1 MSDERVL
8 PDQIVT
14 YLENFKLTPKQRQ
27 AEIDAYWKVQ
37 AMIDSTS
44 DTFVRRVHAQT
55 LDFVI
60 HDGNMKLTYCLGQ
73 VFPSAIADQKAAR
86 KKLRPFALFVAIE
99 RILAGATH
107 TSNFGDSHRW
117 PLHTSGHYSLSR
129 KLPRNGSLAELA
141 LPADLS
147 GAYYQFGV
155 HTFRVGLVVEEIMRM
170 IEKRYGI
177 DFAML
182 EKQRKTST
190 K

>member
-1 MSDERVL
+1 MSDERLL
-8 PDQIVT
+8 PDQIVKH
-14 YLENFKLTPKQRQ
+14 LENFELTPKQRQ
-27 AEIDAYWKVQ
+27 AEIDAYWKIQ
-37 AMIDSTS
+37 ALIDSKS
-44 DTFVRRVHAQT
+44 DAFARRVHAQT

-73 VFPSAIADQKAAR
+73 VFPSAIVDQKAAR
-86 KKLRPFALFVAIE
+86 KKLQPFALFAAIE
-99 RILAGATH
+99 SILAGATH
-107 TSNFGDSHRW
+107 TSNFGDSRRW

-129 KLPRNGSLAELA
+129 KLPRSGPLEDLA
-141 LPADLS
+141 LPADIS

-155 HTFRVGLVVEEIMRM
+155 HAFRVGRVVEEIMRM

-182 EKQRKTST
+182 EKQRNATT